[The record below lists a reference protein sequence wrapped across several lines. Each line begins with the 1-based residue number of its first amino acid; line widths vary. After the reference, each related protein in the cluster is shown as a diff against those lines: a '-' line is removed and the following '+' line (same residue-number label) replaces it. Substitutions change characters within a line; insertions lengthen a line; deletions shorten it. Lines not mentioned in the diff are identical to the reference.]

1 MSVRPRVVH
10 ILCDYGGFKKFP
22 DGSKL
27 NRKLELVR
35 EPNFDQWGQV
45 VGQGHD
51 FSPVES
57 T

>member
-1 MSVRPRVVH
+1 MSVGPRVVH

-51 FSPVES
+51 F
-57 T
+57 